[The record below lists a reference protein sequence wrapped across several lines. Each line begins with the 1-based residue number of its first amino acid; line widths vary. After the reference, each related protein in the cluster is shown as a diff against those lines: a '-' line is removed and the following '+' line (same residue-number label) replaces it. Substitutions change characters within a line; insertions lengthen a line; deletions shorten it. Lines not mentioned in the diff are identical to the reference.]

1 MYDSVLGDNRKL
13 REDLRVMNEKMTN
26 VEVYY
31 EGILR

>member
-1 MYDSVLGDNRKL
+1 MHESVLEDNRKL
-13 REDLRVMNEKMTN
+13 REDIQFMNEKMTN